1 MSETPSGATSE
12 VSLEP
17 KTAVDAGLTSA
28 TGAANAIHPGAA
40 RVVAW
45 MLHEGRAYTH
55 MRQFG
60 DEMCRRV
67 VEAGIPLWRAFCA
80 IRTLHPQIAASAY
93 VWRRG
98 ETGAER
104 RTAEHG
110 IEKTPAFAQSPLTEV
125 SRTGQAIRR
134 RLADPE
140 IELDYEILKTF
151 RTEGGTDYIA
161 MPMVFSSGEI
171 NCISWLTDR
180 PGGFTDAE
188 ITGLADVA
196 EMLTVLVETQT
207 HRRIVRILMDTYV
220 GHRTGERVLS
230 GAVKRGDGETIRAV
244 IWYCD
249 LRGFTTLSDALPR
262 DSLLELLNQYFEIMV
277 NAVSAEGGEV
287 LKFIGDGML
296 AIFELREGDSV
307 VQHCAAALRAARA
320 AREAVIARNPERAAA
335 GLAEIRYGLA
345 LHLGEVTYGNIGAP
359 SRLDFTVIGP
369 AVNHAS
375 RIEKLAAKLDRR
387 VVMSASFAAAAQA
400 PLQSLGTH
408 SLPGVVEPQEVFTLP
423 D

>member
-1 MSETPSGATSE
+1 MMIDWQD
-12 VSLEP
+12 
-17 KTAVDAGLTSA
+17 DAATSA
-28 TGAANAIHPGAA
+28 TQRGVASAIHPGAA

-45 MLHEGRAYTH
+45 MLHEGRANTH

-60 DEMCRRV
+60 DDMCRRV

-80 IRTLHPQIAASAY
+80 IRTLHPQIAASVY

-98 ETGAER
+98 ETGAQR

-125 SRTGQAIRR
+125 ARTGRTIRR
-134 RLADPE
+134 RLADAE
-140 IELDYEILKTF
+140 IELDYEVLKAF
-151 RTEGGTDYIA
+151 RKEGCTDYVA

-188 ITGLADVA
+188 ISGLADVA

-207 HRRIVRILMDTYV
+207 HRRIVRALMDTYV
-220 GHRTGERVLS
+220 GHRTCERVLS

-262 DSLLELLNQYFEIMV
+262 DSLLDLLNQYFEIMV
-277 NAVSAEGGEV
+277 NAVSTEGGEV
-287 LKFIGDGML
+287 LKLIGDGML

-320 AREAVIARNPERAAA
+320 AQEAVMARNPERTEA

-345 LHLGEVTYGNIGAP
+345 LHLGEVTYGNVGAP
-359 SRLDFTVIGP
+359 NRLDFTVIGP
-369 AVNHAS
+369 AVNQAS

-387 VVMSASFAAAAQA
+387 LVISASFAAAAEA
-400 PLQSLGTH
+400 PLKSLGTH
-408 SLPGVVEPQEVFTLP
+408 SLPGVAEPQEVFTLP

>member
-1 MSETPSGATSE
+1 
-12 VSLEP
+12 
-17 KTAVDAGLTSA
+17 
-28 TGAANAIHPGAA
+28 
-40 RVVAW
+40 
-45 MLHEGRAYTH
+45 MLHEGRSNTH
-55 MRQFG
+55 MREFG
-60 DEMCRRV
+60 DDMCRRV

-98 ETGAER
+98 EGTAER
-104 RTAEHG
+104 RTAQHG
-110 IEKTPAFAQSPLTEV
+110 IEKTPAFTQSPLAEV
-125 SRTGQAIRR
+125 TRTGQTIRR
-134 RLADPE
+134 RLEDPE
-140 IELDYEILKTF
+140 ANLDYEVLKTF
-151 RTEGGTDYIA
+151 RSEGGTDYVA

-171 NCISWLTDR
+171 NSISWLTDR
-180 PGGFTDAE
+180 PGGFSDIE
-188 ITGLADVA
+188 IAGLTDVA
-196 EMLTVLVETQT
+196 EMLTVIVETQT
-207 HRRIVRILMDTYV
+207 HRRIVSALLDTYV
-220 GHRTGERVLS
+220 GHRTGVRVLS

-262 DSLLELLNQYFEIMV
+262 DLLLDLLNEYFEIMV

-296 AIFELREGDSV
+296 AIFELRDGDNV
-307 VQHCAAALRAARA
+307 AHRCAAALRAAGS
-320 AREAVIARNPERAAA
+320 AREAVAARNPERIAG

-359 SRLDFTVIGP
+359 NRLDFTVIGP
-369 AVNHAS
+369 AVNHAT
-375 RIEKLAAKLDRR
+375 RIEKVAGKLDRR
-387 VVMSASFAAAAQA
+387 IVTSASFAAAAETS
-400 PLQSLGTH
+400 LVSLGTH

>member
-1 MSETPSGATSE
+1 MTEAHPSAKTE
-12 VSLEP
+12 VH
-17 KTAVDAGLTSA
+17 
-28 TGAANAIHPGAA
+28 TGAASAIHPGAA

-45 MLHEGRAYTH
+45 MLHEGRANTH
-55 MRQFG
+55 MRGFG
-60 DEMCRRV
+60 DDMCRRV

-80 IRTLHPQIAASAY
+80 IRTLHPQNAASAY

-110 IEKTPAFAQSPLTEV
+110 IEKTPAFDQSPIAEV
-125 SRTGQAIRR
+125 QRTGLRIRR
-134 RLADPE
+134 CLENPNVP
-140 IELDYEILKTF
+140 LDYEVLETF
-151 RTEGGTDYIA
+151 RKEGSTDYVA

-180 PGGFTDAE
+180 PGGFIDAE
-188 ITGLADVA
+188 IAGLADVA

-207 HRRIVRILMDTYV
+207 YRRIVRVLMDTYV

-262 DSLLELLNQYFEIMV
+262 DSLLDLLNEYFEIMV

-320 AREAVIARNPERAAA
+320 AREAVKTRNPERTAA
-335 GLAEIRYGLA
+335 GLADIRYGLA

-359 SRLDFTVIGP
+359 NRLDFTVIGP

-387 VVMSASFAAAAQA
+387 VVMSASFAAAAEA
-400 PLQSLGTH
+400 PLKSLGTH

>member
-1 MSETPSGATSE
+1 MRE
-12 VSLEP
+12 VH
-17 KTAVDAGLTSA
+17 A
-28 TGAANAIHPGAA
+28 GAAG
-40 RVVAW
+40 VVAW
-45 MLHEGRAYTH
+45 MLHEGRANTH
-55 MRQFG
+55 MREFG
-60 DEMCRRV
+60 DDMCRRV
-67 VEAGIPLWRAFCA
+67 VEAGIPLWRAFCG

-98 ETGAER
+98 EGTAER
-104 RTAEHG
+104 RTAQHG

-125 SRTGQAIRR
+125 TRTGQTIRR
-134 RLADPE
+134 RLEDSE
-140 IELDYEILKTF
+140 GNLDYEVLKTF
-151 RTEGGTDYIA
+151 RSEGGTDYVA

-171 NCISWLTDR
+171 NSISWLTDR
-180 PGGFTDAE
+180 PGGFTDIE
-188 ITGLADVA
+188 IAGLIDVA
-196 EMLTVLVETQT
+196 EMLTVIVETQT
-207 HRRIVRILMDTYV
+207 HRRIVSALLDTYV
-220 GHRTGERVLS
+220 GHRTGVRVLS

-262 DSLLELLNQYFEIMV
+262 DLLLDLLNEYFEIMV

-296 AIFELREGDSV
+296 AIFELREGHNV
-307 VQHCAAALRAARA
+307 AQRCAAALRAAES
-320 AREAVIARNPERAAA
+320 AREAVAARNPERIAG

-359 SRLDFTVIGP
+359 NRLDFTVIGP
-369 AVNHAS
+369 AVNHAT
-375 RIEKLAAKLDRR
+375 RIEKVAGKLDRR
-387 VVMSASFAAAAQA
+387 IVTSASFAAAAEA
-400 PLQSLGTH
+400 SLISLGTH

>member
-1 MSETPSGATSE
+1 MPAAPRMPGADGSLRHPASEP
-12 VSLEP
+12 
-17 KTAVDAGLTSA
+17 
-28 TGAANAIHPGAA
+28 AIPQAHPGAA

-45 MLHEGRAYTH
+45 MLHEGRANTR
-55 MRQFG
+55 MREFG
-60 DEMCRRV
+60 DDMCRRV

-98 ETGAER
+98 EGTAER
-104 RTAEHG
+104 RTAQHG
-110 IEKTPAFAQSPLTEV
+110 IEKTPAFAQSPLTQV
-125 SRTGQAIRR
+125 TVTGRAIRR
-134 RLADPE
+134 RLCDPTV
-140 IELDYEILKTF
+140 ELDYEVLKVF
-151 RTEGGTDYIA
+151 RREGGTDYIA
-161 MPMVFSSGEI
+161 MPMVFTSGEI
-171 NCISWLTDR
+171 NCVSWLTDR

-188 ITGLADVA
+188 IAGLADVA
-196 EMLTVLVETQT
+196 EMLTIIVETQT
-207 HRRIVRILMDTYV
+207 HRRIVRALLDTYV

-249 LRGFTTLSDALPR
+249 LRGFTALSDALPR
-262 DSLLELLNQYFEIMV
+262 DLLLDLLNDYFGIMV

-296 AIFELREGDSV
+296 AIFELREGDSI
-307 VQHCAAALRAARA
+307 VQRCAAALRAAHA
-320 AREAVIARNPERAAA
+320 ARALVAARNPDRLAA

-359 SRLDFTVIGP
+359 NRLDFTVIGP
-369 AVNHAS
+369 AVNHAT
-375 RIEKLAAKLDRR
+375 RIEKVAAKLDRR
-387 VVMSASFAAAAQA
+387 VVTSASFAAAADA
-400 PLQSLGTH
+400 PLISLGVH

>member
-1 MSETPSGATSE
+1 MPAAPRLPGVDGSIRHRASESA
-12 VSLEP
+12 
-17 KTAVDAGLTSA
+17 KTQA
-28 TGAANAIHPGAA
+28 HPGAA
-40 RVVAW
+40 SVVAW
-45 MLHEGRAYTH
+45 MLHEGRANTR
-55 MRQFG
+55 MREFG
-60 DEMCRRV
+60 DDMCRRV

-98 ETGAER
+98 EGTAER

-110 IEKTPAFAQSPLTEV
+110 IEKTPAFAHSPLTEV
-125 SRTGQAIRR
+125 TVTGLAIRR
-134 RLADPE
+134 RLCDPA
-140 IELDYEILKTF
+140 IELDYEVLKVF
-151 RTEGGTDYIA
+151 RSEGGTDYIA
-161 MPMVFSSGEI
+161 MPMVFTSGEI
-171 NCISWLTDR
+171 NCVSWLTDR

-188 ITGLADVA
+188 ISGLADVA
-196 EMLTVLVETQT
+196 EMLTVIVETQT
-207 HRRIVRILMDTYV
+207 HRRIVRALLDTYV

-249 LRGFTTLSDALPR
+249 LRGFTALSDTLPR
-262 DSLLELLNQYFEIMV
+262 DLLLDLLNEYFGIMV
-277 NAVSAEGGEV
+277 GAVSAEGGEV

-307 VQHCAAALRAARA
+307 AQQCASALRAAHVARA
-320 AREAVIARNPERAAA
+320 LVAARNPDRVAA

-359 SRLDFTVIGP
+359 NRLDFTVIGP
-369 AVNHAS
+369 AVNHAT
-375 RIEKLAAKLDRR
+375 RIEKVAAKLDRR
-387 VVMSASFAAAAQA
+387 VVTSASFAAAADA
-400 PLQSLGTH
+400 PLISLGTH
-408 SLPGVVEPQEVFTLP
+408 ALPGVIAPQEVFTLP

>member
-1 MSETPSGATSE
+1 MTDARPAMTEPRPGATTE
-12 VSLEP
+12 VQRD
-17 KTAVDAGLTSA
+17 TAS
-28 TGAANAIHPGAA
+28 AIHPGAA

-45 MLHEGRAYTH
+45 MLHEGRAITH
-55 MRQFG
+55 MREFG
-60 DEMCRRV
+60 DGMCRRV
-67 VEAGIPLWRAFCA
+67 VEAGIPIWRAFCA

-98 ETGAER
+98 ETGAQR

-110 IEKTPAFAQSPLTEV
+110 IEKNPAFAQSPLTEV
-125 SRTGQAIRR
+125 TRTGVAIRR

-140 IELDYEILKTF
+140 IQLDYEILETF
-151 RTEGGTDYIA
+151 RKEGGTDYVA

-188 ITGLADVA
+188 ISGLADVA

-249 LRGFTTLSDALPR
+249 LRGFTSLSDALPR
-262 DSLLELLNQYFEIMV
+262 DALLDLLNQYFEVMV

-307 VQHCAAALRAARA
+307 VQHCGAALRAARA
-320 AREAVIARNPERAAA
+320 AREAVATRNPDRAAA

-359 SRLDFTVIGP
+359 NRLDFTVIGP

-387 VVMSASFAAAAQA
+387 VVMSASFAAAAEA
-400 PLQSLGTH
+400 PLKSLGTH
-408 SLPGVVEPQEVFTLP
+408 SLPGVAEPQEVFTLP